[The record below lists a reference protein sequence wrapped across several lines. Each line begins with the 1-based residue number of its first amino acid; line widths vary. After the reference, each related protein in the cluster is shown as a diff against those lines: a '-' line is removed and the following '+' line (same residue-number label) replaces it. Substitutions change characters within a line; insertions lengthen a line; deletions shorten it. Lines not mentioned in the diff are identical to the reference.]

1 MAQQTEAKPLPLV
14 QPLASGA
21 GWSVNE
27 FRCVAGPGEP
37 VFEERHDG
45 FSIAAVVDGSF
56 TYHGEQGRAMLAP
69 GALLLGN
76 NGACYACGHDH
87 SRGDLCISLNV
98 SAEVFEEVAA
108 SAAGTGRYS
117 FPSAM
122 TVAAGEVLSAFM
134 RLQLWS
140 ASSDISDSDERVVKV
155 IESVLAYTSGLAPH
169 QQMVSSRDIARVK
182 DAMTRIEDAS
192 EAELDLASLAAATGM
207 SRYHFL
213 RVFRRVSGV
222 TPYQCLLAARL
233 RRAAFSL
240 AKTKEPITA
249 VAYASGFGDLSTF
262 NWRFRKTF
270 GVTPSTWRQTH

>member
-45 FSIAAVVDGSF
+45 FSIAAVVEGTF
-56 TYHGEQGRAMLAP
+56 TYRGETGRAVLTP

-87 SRGDLCISLNV
+87 SRGDLCVSLNV
-98 SAEVFEEVAA
+98 SAEVFAEVAA

-155 IESVLAYTSGLAPH
+155 IESVLAHISGLAPH
-169 QQMVSSRDIARVK
+169 QQMVSSRDVARVK

-233 RRAAFSL
+233 RRAAFS
-240 AKTKEPITA
+240 
-249 VAYASGFGDLSTF
+249 
-262 NWRFRKTF
+262 
-270 GVTPSTWRQTH
+270 

>member
-27 FRCVAGPGEP
+27 FRCLAGPGEP
-37 VFEERHDG
+37 MFEERHDG
-45 FSIAAVVDGSF
+45 FSIAAVVDGAF
-56 TYHGEQGRAMLAP
+56 TYRGETGRAVLTP
-69 GALLLGN
+69 GSFLLGN
-76 NGACYACGHDH
+76 SGACYACGHDH
-87 SRGDLCISLNV
+87 GRGDLCISLNV
-98 SAEVFEEVAA
+98 TAPLFEEIAA
-108 SAAGTGRYS
+108 STAGTGGYR
-117 FPSAM
+117 FPAAAA
-122 TVAAGEVLSAFM
+122 VAAGEALPAFM
-134 RLQLWS
+134 RLQLWATS
-140 ASSDISDSDERVVKV
+140 PEMPSPEERVIALLEATLSHV
-155 IESVLAYTSGLAPH
+155 SGTASPN
-169 QQMVSSRDIARVK
+169 QNVSARDMARVREAV
-182 DAMTRIEDAS
+182 AMIENS
-192 EAELDLASLAAATGM
+192 PEENLDLMRLSAGAGM